1 MSKKVILKIK
11 VRDDFFNA
19 DTEDFF
25 EGEEQDIDEI
35 LDDLLDNDDKEKD
48 IDEILDDL
56 LENNDKEKDKPK
68 KPEKRKMTGL
78 ELYEQIKKRTK
89 YSTNTFQI
97 IYTCED
103 YCLALADD
111 SPVVIVLAQRQ
122 LINAASYIYYNISF
136 DVKKITLDGE
146 STSVKRTVKDEI
158 DALTNA
164 SKFKEYVEE
173 IEGMYKALKSHNAQ
187 DTLKSRILLMSINDG
202 FGLTSYLELL
212 SKVYSDLGLYKFSSR
227 DIRPVEITIDVSTD
241 KCDEVLS
248 VANSLGHYNG
258 IVCIDIS
265 NYIEG
270 IYTLSFRKLLH
281 NISLLSYKA
290 LFVLRL
296 PYIEK
301 SILDN
306 VCEGLSDIINVRLLT
321 IPPFTNEET
330 MQAAKKIFKKYNYN
344 LDESAEKIFM
354 DKIIQEKNDGRYYGV
369 HTIEKVVNESIYLK
383 VLSDD
388 KDNPNVSGDIIS
400 ASDINQ
406 LVKYSPDDDRNGFDL
421 LNELVGMDN
430 VKEQIKDI
438 VLQIKAAIRF
448 GKEAKPCIHM
458 RFVGAPGTGKT
469 TIARI
474 LGKILKEQGVLEI
487 GQFYEVGGRDLVGKF
502 IGHTAPKTIEICK
515 NAYGSVLFIDEAYSL
530 YRNKDNGKDFGLEAI
545 DTLIAQ
551 MENHRTD
558 MVIIFAG
565 YQDEM
570 ELMMSSNPGLA
581 SRVPYEIVFS
591 NYDRKTLAS
600 IFMRMVD
607 KSKIKYEDSFKFAVE
622 DYFENL
628 SSDIVDSENFGNGR
642 FVRNVYERVMGKAI
656 SRCDLLG
663 EEVVFTPEDL
673 NNISLDGLYKNIT
686 KKVKKVGF

>member
-1 MSKKVILKIK
+1 MSKKVILKIV
-11 VRDDFFNA
+11 VRDDFFNQE
-19 DTEDFF
+19 DEDDFF
-25 EGEEQDIDEI
+25 GDLFEDSDESSNEEDS
-35 LDDLLDNDDKEKD
+35 EKS
-48 IDEILDDL
+48 
-56 LENNDKEKDKPK
+56 EKKQI
-68 KPEKRKMTGL
+68 TGL
-78 ELYEQIKKRTK
+78 SLYEQIKSRLKHENHSLK
-89 YSTNTFQI
+89 I

-103 YCLALADD
+103 YCLGIADD
-111 SPVVIVLAQRQ
+111 SPAVGILAQRQ
-122 LINAASYIYYNISF
+122 LINASRYLYYDISF
-136 DVKKITLDGE
+136 DVKIISLDAV
-146 STSVKRTVKDEI
+146 TNSVKKSVRDEI

-164 SKFKEYVEE
+164 SRFKEYVDE
-173 IEGMYKALKSHNAQ
+173 IESMYKALKSHNAQ
-187 DTLKSRILLMSINDG
+187 DTLKSRILLMAINDG

-212 SKVYSDLGLYKFSSR
+212 GKVYSDLDLYKFGGR
-227 DIRPVEITIDVSTD
+227 DAGRITEITIDVSSD
-241 KCDEVLS
+241 KRDEVLS
-248 VANSLGHYNG
+248 VADSIAHYNG

-281 NISLLSYKA
+281 NISLLSHRS

-301 SILDN
+301 NILDN

-321 IPPFTNEET
+321 IPPFTNDET
-330 MQAAKKIFKKYNYN
+330 LMAAKKIFKKYNYE
-344 LDESAEKIFM
+344 LDAESEKIFM
-354 DKIIQEKNDGRYYGV
+354 EKIIQEKNDGRYYGV

-383 VLSDD
+383 ALNNSPLDES
-388 KDNPNVSGDIIS
+388 KNENIIS
-400 ASDINQ
+400 SSDINA
-406 LVKYSPDDDRNGFDL
+406 LVNPSLDDAKNGFEL
-421 LNELVGMDN
+421 LDELVGMED

-438 VLQIKAAIRF
+438 VLQIKASLRF
-448 GKEAKPCIHM
+448 GKEARPCIHM
-458 RFVGAPGTGKT
+458 KFVGAPGTGKT

-515 NAYGSVLFIDEAYSL
+515 NAYGSVLFIDEAYTL

-551 MENHRTD
+551 MENHRSD

-570 ELMMSSNPGLA
+570 DLMMDSNPGLA

-600 IFMRMVD
+600 IFMSMVA
-607 KSKIKYEDSFKFAVE
+607 KSKIKYDDSFKAAVE
-622 DYFENL
+622 EYFENL
-628 SSDIVDSENFGNGR
+628 SDDIVNSHNFGNGR

-656 SRCDLLG
+656 SRCDLTG
-663 EEVVFTPEDL
+663 EEVVYIPEDL
-673 NNISLDGLYKNIT
+673 KKVSLDGLYKNIK
-686 KKVKKVGF
+686 KKVIKVGF